1 MVRIQKKWLWQL
13 SWLRYTKKK
22 SSLTILEKENTKT
35 HLELDFREKAVAVPL
50 IHLFFLVIYKSI
62 CLFINGKLWGEWK
75 TAQWRRRVMKFIC
88 SFLKT
93 DVLKG
98 NLSKQAT
105 LPTSQCISEQVA
117 AFYKD
122 LLRHY
127 PPVRCFSETHL
138 ISNVKWQQ
146 MGLYEPMILKVSEW
160 PYISRL
166 MNFPF
171 SSRILSLLRVWHV
184 RCSHQDKW
192 DGNVVCIGLSSAKI

>member
-1 MVRIQKKWLWQL
+1 MIKIQKKQK
-13 SWLRYTKKK
+13 TKN

-35 HLELDFREKAVAVPL
+35 HPALDFREKAVGVPL

-75 TAQWRRRVMKFIC
+75 RVRWRRVMKFIC

-98 NLSKQAT
+98 NLSKQTT
-105 LPTSQCISEQVA
+105 LPTSQCTYEQVA

-122 LLRHY
+122 DTK
-127 PPVRCFSETHL
+127 PPARYFSKTRL

-146 MGLYEPMILKVSEW
+146 MALYEPMILKVLEW
-160 PYISRL
+160 PYTGRL

-171 SSRILSLLRVWHV
+171 SSRILSLLWVWHE